1 MNIITKTYLSA
12 YYQNTRTLVFRD
24 VQGKRIDNH
33 RRHYITEQCLEC
45 LQEREG
51 MSLDRAQKTMLM
63 IGKYAVRSA
72 VEWLEPIIED
82 KKRLTWWRGF

>member
-24 VQGKRIDNH
+24 VQGKRIDYN
-33 RRHYITEQCLEC
+33 RRHRISEQCLEC

-51 MSLDRAQKTMLM
+51 MSLDRAQRTMLI

>member
-1 MNIITKTYLSA
+1 MNTITKIYLNA
-12 YYQNTRTLVFRD
+12 YYHNTQALVFKD

-33 RRHYITEQCLEC
+33 RRHYITEHCLEC

-82 KKRLTWWRGF
+82 KRKLTWWRGF